1 MEAKEKAKE
10 IYNKM
15 IVDFIDWTY
24 HVPTDLNANHT
35 IFSEAKQRALIVVD
49 YVIDNIKPIE
59 INQLITSFKS
69 AKDFNDN
76 LVFTDNYITKN
87 LINEKLYWKKVKQEI
102 EKL

>member
-49 YVIDNIKPIE
+49 VILNDIMFWWYTPNKESTTGDMIYF
-59 INQLITSFKS
+59 ITQK
-69 AKDFNDN
+69 
-76 LVFTDNYITKN
+76 T
-87 LINEKLYWKKVKQEI
+87 YWKKVKQEI
-102 EKL
+102 ELL